1 MVYSVDSSGKTPL
14 IWACTRGFCLI
25 ADMLISMGVLL
36 NKKDIIGHTALYYAI
51 YYKQLDCIKIL
62 LLNDVI
68 VSKEDAQL
76 ILQDKKIKNIIE
88 LAQSIMPIIKK
99 MPYEKRSAIFE

>member
-1 MVYSVDSSGKTPL
+1 MVYSVDSSAKTPL
-14 IWACTRGFCLI
+14 IWACTRGYSVI
-25 ADMLISMGVLL
+25 ADMLIGMGALL

-51 YYKQLDCIKIL
+51 YYNQLDCIKIL

-68 VSKEDAQL
+68 VSKEDAEL
-76 ILQDKKIKNIIE
+76 ALQNKKIKNIIE